1 MGRRPRK
8 HQHMT
13 VSVAWPKTE
22 EGMNQLRDRMTTVML
37 EIAEKQLGPEL
48 LANVM
53 EHAEQKEKYK
63 N

>member
-1 MGRRPRK
+1 
-8 HQHMT
+8 MT